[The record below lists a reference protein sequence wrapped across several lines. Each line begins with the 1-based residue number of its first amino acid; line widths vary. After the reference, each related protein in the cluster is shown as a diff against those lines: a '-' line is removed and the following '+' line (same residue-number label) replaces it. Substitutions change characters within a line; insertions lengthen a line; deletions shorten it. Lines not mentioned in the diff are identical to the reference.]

1 MHQAVTLERSKV
13 MPPTIRVDDQVYE
26 ALQNQAV
33 PFVDSPNDV
42 LRRLLDLDRSRN
54 GGMGGRVDKLSR
66 RDRVRLV
73 ADKLAEQGYLT
84 HLENSD
90 GADIVA
96 TTSDRSARMRI
107 SVKSNRGSAR
117 SWVLH
122 QKAENRFG
130 DDLFYVFVSLTG
142 DSGRPA
148 FFVVPSKV
156 VADYVRVSHAQWLAT
171 PGKHGQP
178 HIDSSMRMFKD
189 PEGKYLEC
197 WELLGS

>member
-1 MHQAVTLERSKV
+1 
-13 MPPTIRVDDQVYE
+13 MPPTVRIDDQVYE
-26 ALQNQAV
+26 ALQKRAV

-42 LRRLLDLDRSRN
+42 LRRLLGLDQTPDDRMN
-54 GGMGGRVDKLSR
+54 GSAHKLNRQDRVQLVVDKLV
-66 RDRVRLV
+66 D
-73 ADKLAEQGYLT
+73 QGYLPS
-84 HLENSD
+84 LDSSD

-107 SVKSNRGSAR
+107 SVKTNRGSAR

-122 QKAENRFG
+122 EKAENHFG

-148 FFVVPSKV
+148 FFVVPSRV
-156 VADYVRVSHAQWLAT
+156 VADYVRESHAEWKDT
-171 PGKHGQP
+171 PGKRGQP
-178 HIDSSMRMFKD
+178 HNDSSMRMFKD
-189 PEGKYLEC
+189 PEGRYLER